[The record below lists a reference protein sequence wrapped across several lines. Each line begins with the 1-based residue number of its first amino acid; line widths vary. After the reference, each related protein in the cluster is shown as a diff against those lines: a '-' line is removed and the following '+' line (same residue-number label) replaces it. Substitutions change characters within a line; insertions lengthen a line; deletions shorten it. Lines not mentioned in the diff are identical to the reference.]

1 MSNQRVMRTLSL
13 KTLLAAL
20 PVLAAGPLVL
30 ISLWFLSTLWEGGRL
45 VSERSLSQTADA
57 LSVAVEREVA
67 GLTRELRLL
76 GDFPLLD
83 AERLAELREQAKQLV
98 ARREGWDTIA
108 LTDRD
113 GRMLFDTEWPFGKPA
128 PQRDPSH
135 LKLAVQTMEPV
146 VSDLHR
152 DAITRRMAVS
162 VAVPVP
168 RQGEVRWVLEG
179 RVDANS
185 LSKVLAPTMTD
196 TSVALILDRS
206 LQVVASNLASAPI
219 AQQVQAA
226 LIEALQSQP
235 EHGVRRLRISDGPI
249 LLAAWRRIP
258 VGWTVVVSEPADVRD
273 APLRYSLARMLA
285 AGAVVLSLGVSI
297 SLLLGQ
303 RVAAAITSVAADA
316 RSLAAGQPVRSRRS
330 AITEISVMFDS
341 LMEAGRLLTLSTHSR
356 EKAITALT
364 SSEERLML
372 AIDATE
378 AGTLDWDMVAN
389 HYAASQ
395 RARELFGLPPDGPIE
410 SGSILQSVHPDDL
423 SRVQA
428 ALDAAASGQDEG
440 RVRIDCRVTDR
451 AGAVRWLECRGQV
464 HFMKAQG
471 LTVPTRMVVLV
482 VDQTERQ
489 RSVDALHEADRR
501 KDEFLAMLAHELRN
515 PLAPMRNA
523 ISLLQRTVVADS
535 QAGQAVAMSAR
546 QVSQMTRLVNDLL
559 DVSRITQGKIEL
571 RLEDISLSDAVAD
584 ALEVIRP
591 TATERGLSL
600 VVHQPDPS
608 PVIHADRVR
617 ITQIMENL
625 LSNACKYTDA
635 GGCITVD
642 VSQDPDW
649 AIIRVTDTGI
659 GIPANRL
666 TQIFDLFTQVD
677 VAIDR
682 SQGGLGIGL
691 ALVRSLVTLHAGT
704 VKALSEG
711 TGKGSTFEVRL
722 PRLMPA

>member
-1 MSNQRVMRTLSL
+1 MSNRAVLTTFRL

-20 PVLAAGPLVL
+20 TVLAAGPLVL
-30 ISLWFLSTLWEGGRL
+30 ISLWFLSALWEGGRL
-45 VSERSLSQTADA
+45 VSERSLAQTADA
-57 LSVAVEREVA
+57 LSIAVEREIA

-83 AERLAELREQAKQLV
+83 AERLAELREQARRLV

-113 GRMLFDTEWPFGKPA
+113 GRMLFDTEWPFGKAA
-128 PQRDPSH
+128 PQRDLSH
-135 LKLAVQTMEPV
+135 LKVAVRTMEPV
-146 VSDLHR
+146 VSDLHL
-152 DAITRRMAVS
+152 DAITGRMAVS

-168 RQGEVRWVLEG
+168 RRGEVRWVLEG
-179 RVDANS
+179 RVNADS
-185 LSKVLAPTMTD
+185 LSKVLDPSLTD
-196 TSVALILDRS
+196 ASLALVLDRS
-206 LQVVASNLASAPI
+206 LQVVASSLASAPL
-219 AQQVQAA
+219 AQQVKVA
-226 LIEALQSQP
+226 LNEALQSQP
-235 EHGVRRLRISDGPI
+235 EHGVTRVRIADGPT

-273 APLRYSLARMLA
+273 APLRYSLVRMLA
-285 AGAVVLSLGVSI
+285 AGAVVLSLAVSI

-303 RVAAAITSVAADA
+303 RLAGAITSVASDA

-341 LMEAGRLLTLSTHSR
+341 LMEAGRVLTISTQSR

-378 AGTLDWDMVAN
+378 AGTLDWDMIADR
-389 HYAASQ
+389 YAASL

-410 SGSILQSVHPDDL
+410 RDSILRAVHPDDL
-423 SRVQA
+423 NRVKA
-428 ALDAAASGQDEG
+428 ALDAAVAGEDGG
-440 RVRIDCRVTDR
+440 RLRIDCRVSDR
-451 AGAVRWLECRGQV
+451 AGAMRWLECRGQV
-464 HFMKAQG
+464 HFVKEQG
-471 LTVPTRMVVLV
+471 RATATRMVVLV

-489 RSVDALHEADRR
+489 QSVDALHEADRR

-523 ISLLQRTVVADS
+523 ISLLQRTIAADS
-535 QAGQAVAMSAR
+535 QAGQAVAMSDR
-546 QVSQMTRLVNDLL
+546 QVTQMTRLVNDLL

-571 RLEDISLSDAVAD
+571 RREDMNLTDAVAD

-591 TATERGLSL
+591 AKRERGLRL

-642 VSQDPDW
+642 VSQDSDW
-649 AIIRVTDTGI
+649 ATIRVTDTGI

-666 TQIFDLFTQVD
+666 TQIFDLFTQID

-691 ALVRSLVTLHAGT
+691 ALVRSLVALHAGT
-704 VKALSEG
+704 VTAFSEG
-711 TGKGSTFEVRL
+711 AGKGSTFEVRL
-722 PRLMPA
+722 PRAHPA

>member
-1 MSNQRVMRTLSL
+1 MSNQPVFRTVSL
-13 KTLLAAL
+13 KPLLAAL

-30 ISLWFLSTLWEGGRL
+30 ISLWFLSSLWEGGRL
-45 VSERSLSQTADA
+45 VSERSLLQTADA
-57 LSVAVEREVA
+57 LSIAVEREMT

-83 AERLAELREQAKQLV
+83 AERLAEMREHAKQLV
-98 ARREGWDTIA
+98 GRREGWDTIT

-113 GRMLFDTEWPFGKPA
+113 GRILFDTAWPFGKPV
-128 PQRDPSH
+128 PPRDQSY
-135 LKLAVQTMEPV
+135 LKGAMQTMKPV
-146 VSDLHR
+146 VSDLR
-152 DAITRRMAVS
+152 LDAMTQRMAVS

-168 RQGEVRWVLEG
+168 RQGNLRWVLEG
-179 RVDANS
+179 RVDADR
-185 LSKVLAPTMTD
+185 LSKVLEPSLTD
-196 TSVALILDRS
+196 TSAAMVFDRN
-206 LQVVASNLASAPI
+206 LQVVASSFSSDPI
-219 AQQVQAA
+219 AQQVKAA
-226 LIEALQSQP
+226 LSEMLASQP
-235 EHGVRRLRISDGPI
+235 EQGVKRVRIANGPT
-249 LLAAWRRIP
+249 LVAAWRRIP
-258 VGWTVVVSEPADVRD
+258 LGWTVVVSEPADVRD
-273 APLRYSLARMLA
+273 APLRYTLARMIA
-285 AGAVVLSLGVSI
+285 VSTVVLSLGVSI
-297 SLLLGQ
+297 SLLLGH
-303 RVAAAITSVAADA
+303 RLAAVITAVAADA

-330 AITEISVMFDS
+330 VITEISVMFDS
-341 LMEAGRLLTLSTHSR
+341 LMEAGRALSVSTQSR

-378 AGTLDWDMVAN
+378 AGTLDWDMVTDRRS
-389 HYAASQ
+389 ASL
-395 RARELFGLPPDGPIE
+395 RARELFGLPPDGPIAR
-410 SGSILQSVHPDDL
+410 GSILQAVHPDDL
-423 SRVQA
+423 SRVKA
-428 ALDAAASGQDEG
+428 ALNAAVAGQDGG
-440 RVRIDCRVTDR
+440 RLRIDCRVSDR
-451 AGAVRWLECRGQV
+451 AGAMRWLECRGQV
-464 HFMKAQG
+464 HFMQEQG
-471 LTVPTRMVVLV
+471 ATMATRMVVLV

-523 ISLLQRTVVADS
+523 ISLLQRTIAADS
-535 QAGQAVAMSAR
+535 QAGQAVAMSDR
-546 QVSQMTRLVNDLL
+546 QVTQMTRLVNDLL

-571 RLEDISLSDAVAD
+571 RREEINLTDAVAD
-584 ALEVIRP
+584 ALEVVRP
-591 TATERGLSL
+591 ATIERGLRL

-642 VSQDPDW
+642 VSQDSDW
-649 AIIRVTDTGI
+649 AIVRVTDTGI

-691 ALVRSLVTLHAGT
+691 ALVRSLVALHAGT
-704 VKALSEG
+704 VTAFSEG
-711 TGKGSTFEVRL
+711 AGKGSTFEVRL
-722 PRLMPA
+722 PRAHPA